1 MSLTSPRLIAPMVA
15 IALGAVT
22 ITSCSQQRSP
32 TSPSALGVSGAVQ
45 PAAEYWITL
54 FDETPPDAPAPAPAP
69 DPEAPAADAPPP
81 ASGSPPSPWPPGP
94 PPSAQPGVPVPK
106 PPSTHQRVRIRITPE
121 PVPHSGTRV
130 PTTSCRDHPY
140 SWYYD
145 QELIT
150 ETGVTVVF
158 DERHNFFDGR
168 FSSKNTSRVSI
179 PGNNSVVVHTR
190 WCSSFA
196 KPHYTQTRWIG
207 KDDYNQPVE
216 IEGPWVRLLTP

>member
-1 MSLTSPRLIAPMVA
+1 MVA
-15 IALGAVT
+15 LALAAVT
-22 ITSCSQQRSP
+22 ITSCTQQAP
-32 TSPSALGVSGAVQ
+32 TAPSALGGSVAVQ

-54 FDETPPDAPAPAPAP
+54 YDETPGPP
-69 DPEAPAADAPPP
+69 APPP
-81 ASGSPPSPWPPGP
+81 PSGSAPSPWPPGP
-94 PPSAQPGVPVPK
+94 PPAAQPGVPVPK
-106 PPSTHQRVRIRITPE
+106 PPSTHPRVRIRITPE

-130 PTTSCRDHPY
+130 PTASCRDHEY

-150 ETGVTVVF
+150 DTGVTVVF

-168 FSSKNTSRVSI
+168 FTSKNTSRVSV

-190 WCSSFA
+190 WCSSWP

-207 KDDYNQPVE
+207 KDDYNEPVE

>member
-15 IALGAVT
+15 LALAAVT
-22 ITSCSQQRSP
+22 ITSCTQQTP
-32 TSPSALGVSGAVQ
+32 TAPSALGGSVAVQ
-45 PAAEYWITL
+45 PAAEYWVTL
-54 FDETPPDAPAPAPAP
+54 YDETPGT
-69 DPEAPAADAPPP
+69 PPP
-81 ASGSPPSPWPPGP
+81 PPPSGSPPSPWPPGP
-94 PPSAQPGVPVPK
+94 PPAAQPGVPVPK
-106 PPSTHQRVRIRITPE
+106 PPSTHPRVRIRITPE

-130 PTTSCRDHPY
+130 PTTSCRDHRY

-150 ETGVTVVF
+150 DTGVTVVF

-168 FSSKNTSRVSI
+168 FTSKNTARVSI

-190 WCSSFA
+190 WCSSWP

-207 KDDYNQPVE
+207 KDDYNEPVE

>member
-1 MSLTSPRLIAPMVA
+1 MSWTSPRLIAPMVA
-15 IALGAVT
+15 VALAAVT
-22 ITSCSQQRSP
+22 ITSCTQQTP
-32 TSPSALGVSGAVQ
+32 TAPSALGGSIGAQ
-45 PAAEYWITL
+45 PAAEYWVTL
-54 FDETPPDAPAPAPAP
+54 FDETPG
-69 DPEAPAADAPPP
+69 PPP
-81 ASGSPPSPWPPGP
+81 PPPPSGSPPSPWPPGP
-94 PPSAQPGVPVPK
+94 PPAAQPGVPVPK
-106 PPSTHQRVRIRITPE
+106 PPSTHARVRIRITPE

-130 PTTSCRDHPY
+130 PTSSCRDHEY

-150 ETGVTVVF
+150 DTGVPVVF

-168 FSSKNTSRVSI
+168 FTSKNTARVAI

-190 WCSSFA
+190 WCSSWP

-207 KDDYNQPVE
+207 KDDYNEEVI

>member
-15 IALGAVT
+15 MALAAVT
-22 ITSCSQQRSP
+22 ITSCTQQTP
-32 TSPSALGVSGAVQ
+32 TAPSALGGSIAAQ

-54 FDETPPDAPAPAPAP
+54 YDETPGPP
-69 DPEAPAADAPPP
+69 APPP
-81 ASGSPPSPWPPGP
+81 PSGSAPSPWPPGP
-94 PPSAQPGVPVPK
+94 PPAAQPGVPVPK
-106 PPSTHQRVRIRITPE
+106 PPSTHPRVRIRITPE
-121 PVPHSGTRV
+121 PVQHSSTRV
-130 PTTSCRDHPY
+130 PTAACRDHEY

-150 ETGVTVVF
+150 DTGVTVVF

-168 FSSKNTSRVSI
+168 FTSKNTSRVSV

-190 WCSSFA
+190 WCSSWPR
-196 KPHYTQTRWIG
+196 PHYTQTRWIG
-207 KDDYNQPVE
+207 KDDYNEPVE

>member
-1 MSLTSPRLIAPMVA
+1 MSLTSPRLIAPTVA
-15 IALGAVT
+15 IALGVVT
-22 ITSCSQQRSP
+22 ITSCSQQPSP
-32 TSPSALGVSGAVQ
+32 TSPSALSASAAVQ
-45 PAAEYWITL
+45 PAAEYWVTL
-54 FDETPPDAPAPAPAP
+54 FDETAPDAPVPAPDAPTSEAPAPAAP
-69 DPEAPAADAPPP
+69 
-81 ASGSPPSPWPPGP
+81 GSPPSPWPPGP
-94 PPSAQPGVPVPK
+94 PPNAQPGVPVPK

-130 PTTSCRDHPY
+130 PTTSCQDHPY
-140 SWYYD
+140 TWYYD

-168 FSSKNTSRVSI
+168 FSSKNTTRVQI